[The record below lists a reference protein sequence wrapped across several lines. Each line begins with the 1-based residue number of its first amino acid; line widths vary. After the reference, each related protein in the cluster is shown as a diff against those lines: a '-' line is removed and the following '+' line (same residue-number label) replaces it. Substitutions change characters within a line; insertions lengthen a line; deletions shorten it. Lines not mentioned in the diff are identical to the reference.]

1 MGQASI
7 TSSGSAYRS
16 SPDEPHRTSDEPV
29 RCICNLLLQML
40 AVRQLGEEV
49 QFAPNT
55 DRLDPVAVCLVV
67 VDAPPIQPRV
77 GRFMDDRG
85 GDLLKRRCFR
95 ENKTLIKYASV

>member
-1 MGQASI
+1 MVPIGEIVLFGGVPLQ
-7 TSSGSAYRS
+7 
-16 SPDEPHRTSDEPV
+16 
-29 RCICNLLLQML
+29 CMCNLLLQML
-40 AVRQLGEEV
+40 AVWQLGEEV

-55 DRLDPVAVCLVV
+55 DRLDPVAARLVV

-95 ENKTLIKYASV
+95 ENKTLIKYASVQ